1 MCRKRET
8 ATIAAMYADF
18 ELESDGTVRPGR
30 GGARPNAGRKPA
42 GYEKPPETVEYERE
56 RTRNERAKADLNEL
70 EFKIKSR
77 EYIPRAAVQ
86 EAAAT
91 MLATLAQSLR
101 SLPDTLERKFNLPP
115 EVSERIEEEI
125 DNQLDSISR
134 DLEML
139 TNGEE

>member
-1 MCRKRET
+1 MH
-8 ATIAAMYADF
+8 ADF
-18 ELESDGTVRPGR
+18 ELEPDGTVRPGR

-42 GYEKPPETVEYERE
+42 GYEKPPETIEYERE

-101 SLPDTLERKFNLPP
+101 SLPDTLERKFNLQP

-139 TNGEE
+139 TKGEE